1 VGPGDGN
8 FPNELRPQ
16 TVTSLLDQQAE
27 RYPDHTGFVAYGDA
41 GAYSKMTFR
50 EWRAASIRVAAAL
63 CDRLGISRGDRVAW
77 MLPNDNASAAL
88 ILYHAIARLA
98 AVNVPIN
105 DRLTHYEVRHILEH
119 CDARVLLVAADR
131 LQVAREA
138 TAGTP
143 RSIPIVLVGHGR
155 SDDVACSFGDLTS
168 YPADGFVPREIGHG
182 DNLCLVYTSG
192 TTGLPKGVL
201 HTHGSAIVAG
211 LQWADVFRLQNSD
224 VLQSP
229 FPIFSGAGLHFNG
242 LSCLWTG
249 ATFVVERFDPVRTLS
264 IMAHYGTTVYVA
276 VPTVFRLVLDHD
288 LHQHDLHR
296 LRILDYGGAS
306 MPPAMIRELQT
317 RFPDIGL
324 MQTYGLTEA
333 GPGGIYLP
341 EEYAESE
348 LGSVGNR
355 PMGRYTRFKVVRE
368 DGSEVGPKET
378 GEFIITGPSLMKEYY
393 KDPAATAAAIRDGWL
408 WTGDMVQINERGFVY
423 HIDRRKD
430 LVLRG
435 GYNVSSAEVE
445 AVLAMHPGV
454 AEAAVVGKP
463 HPTLGE
469 DTKAYV
475 VLREGADVTAP
486 ELVRHCAEQLADWKV
501 PRDIEFLTDLPRNAA
516 GKVLKRVLREHAA
529 GTS

>member
-1 VGPGDGN
+1 
-8 FPNELRPQ
+8 
-16 TVTSLLDQQAE
+16 
-27 RYPDHTGFVAYGDA
+27 
-41 GAYSKMTFR
+41 
-50 EWRAASIRVAAAL
+50 
-63 CDRLGISRGDRVAW
+63 
-77 MLPNDNASAAL
+77 
-88 ILYHAIARLA
+88 
-98 AVNVPIN
+98 
-105 DRLTHYEVRHILEH
+105 
-119 CDARVLLVAADR
+119 
-131 LQVAREA
+131 
-138 TAGTP
+138 
-143 RSIPIVLVGHGR
+143 
-155 SDDVACSFGDLTS
+155 
-168 YPADGFVPREIGHG
+168 
-182 DNLCLVYTSG
+182 
-192 TTGLPKGVL
+192 
-201 HTHGSAIVAG
+201 
-211 LQWADVFRLQNSD
+211 
-224 VLQSP
+224 
-229 FPIFSGAGLHFNG
+229 
-242 LSCLWTG
+242 
-249 ATFVVERFDPVRTLS
+249 VVERFDPVRTLS